1 MKLIIFNI
9 ALFVLEIIILIIIS
23 ILYKRNKYTIN
34 ERTEL
39 KEVMKLEERYRLA
52 TEGSNDGL
60 WDWIIEKKEFFIS
73 AKCQD
78 MIGVNIIDNKM
89 SLETFFNLVHFEDR
103 DFLKER
109 FKEHVEG
116 KTDYLKAEIRIKN
129 NKDIYKWFSLKG
141 KAIFDEKLIAIR
153 IAGSNTDITDRK
165 LAEEK
170 VNFMAYYDTLTELPN
185 RTYSEKY
192 LNELLEVAD
201 ISKDRIGIAALD
213 LDNFK
218 NINDTIGHT
227 FGNKLLIKVAELLK
241 SCYYGKVGMFSRIG
255 GDEFIF
261 ILPSIESEEE
271 LKLLAE
277 EILQALNVPILIS
290 DNEINITS
298 SIGLTMFPKDGIDSV
313 TLLKNVDTAMYSA
326 KSIGKNN
333 YQMFVKEMNLKMLEK
348 SKLEKSLRKALEKN
362 EFVVY
367 YQPQIN
373 IITGEVVGM
382 EALVRWNNPILGMVS
397 PMDFIPLAEET
408 GLIIPIG
415 EFVLRT
421 ACRKNKEWQ
430 DKGYEHLRVAVNLS
444 ARQFQQK
451 NLLEVIQ
458 NILKETGLE
467 PKWLE
472 LEITESIAMQDMNY
486 TLNVLEKLIDLDI
499 HISLDDFGTGFSSL
513 NYLKLLPINILKID
527 KSFVDDIDK
536 SSKEAAIARAIIAM
550 AHSMALV
557 IVAEGVEQ
565 IGQLEF
571 LKGQG
576 CEKAQGYLFSKP
588 VTEEQF
594 EEILNGKLVVDKYID

>member
-1 MKLIIFNI
+1 MELNIFILGTEVIVLVIIAIFYRNNRYYFKKRKDI
-9 ALFVLEIIILIIIS
+9 QEIV
-23 ILYKRNKYTIN
+23 KQ
-34 ERTEL
+34 
-39 KEVMKLEERYRLA
+39 EERYRLA
-52 TEGSNDGL
+52 TEGANTGL
-60 WDWIIEKKEFFIS
+60 WDWNIEKNELFLSKEFQ
-73 AKCQD
+73 AMLGCKELMD
-78 MIGVNIIDNKM
+78 IDNIDNFLKV
-89 SLETFFNLVHFEDR
+89 LNCEDR
-103 DFLKER
+103 EVLKEK
-109 FKEHVEG
+109 FQEHING
-116 KTDYLKAEIRIKN
+116 KTDYLKAEIRIQS
-129 NKDIYKWFSLKG
+129 NKDISKWFSLKG
-141 KAIFDEKLIAIR
+141 KAIFNEAHKAVR
-153 IAGSNTDITDRK
+153 IAGSISDITDRK
-165 LAEEK
+165 EAEDK
-170 VNFMAYYDTLTELPN
+170 INFMAYYDTLTELPN

-201 ISKDRIGIAALD
+201 ISKDKIGIAALD

-227 FGNKLLIKVAELLK
+227 FGNKLLVKVAELLK
-241 SCYYGKVGMFSRIG
+241 KCYADKVGMFSRIG

-261 ILPSIESEEE
+261 ILPHIENEED

-277 EILQALNVPILIS
+277 EVIQVLKLPIIVS

-298 SIGLTMFPKDGIDSV
+298 SIGLTIYPKDGIDSV
-313 TLLKNVDTAMYSA
+313 ALLKNVDTAMYGA

-333 YQMFVKEMNLKMLEK
+333 YQFYVKEMNVKMLEK
-348 SKLEKSLRKALEKN
+348 SKLEKSLRKAIENN

-373 IITGEVVGM
+373 ISTGEVVGM
-382 EALVRWNNPILGMVS
+382 EALVRWNNPFLGMVS

-421 ACRKNKEWQ
+421 ACKKNKEWQ
-430 DKGYEHLRVAVNLS
+430 DKGYTHQRVAVNLS

-451 NLLEVIQ
+451 NLMEVIQ
-458 NILKETGLE
+458 NILEETGLE

-486 TLNVLEKLIDLDI
+486 TLTVLEKLIDLGI

-527 KSFVDDIDK
+527 KSFVNDIDK
-536 SSKEAAIARAIIAM
+536 SSKEAAIARAIISM
-550 AHSMALV
+550 AHSLSLV
-557 IVAEGVEQ
+557 IVAEGVEH
-565 IGQLEF
+565 IGQLDF

-576 CEKAQGYLFSKP
+576 CEKAQGYLFSRP

-594 EEILNGKLVVDKYID
+594 DDILSGKILVDKYID